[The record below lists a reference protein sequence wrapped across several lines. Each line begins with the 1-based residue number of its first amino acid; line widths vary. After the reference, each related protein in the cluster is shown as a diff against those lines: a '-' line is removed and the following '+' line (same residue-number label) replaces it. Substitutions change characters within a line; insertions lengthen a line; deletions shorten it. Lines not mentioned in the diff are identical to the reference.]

1 MALRKL
7 KWWFVVVAL
16 LCAMRLHAQESLLI
30 GPGDLL
36 HITVLREPD
45 LEQKVRV
52 RDSGEISIALIGDI
66 PVAGRTP
73 TDAANKIAKKYVS
86 GNFLKH
92 PEISVLIE
100 EYATQAV
107 TVLGQVARPG
117 AVQLATP
124 RDLIEVLSMTGGFT
138 DVASRNITIERGGK
152 TQNTIHVFVPNDP
165 KDASDAGVMVQPGDT
180 IIVPK
185 AGIVY
190 VLGDVGRPGGY
201 VMQND
206 SRLSALEA
214 VSLAAGANKT
224 ASEKHVRLIRRAN
237 GQYTEHDLPLRA
249 MEDGK
254 QPDVQ
259 LEAGD
264 VIYVPF
270 SLAKHMTL
278 GATGIVASASSA
290 LIYASH

>member
-1 MALRKL
+1 MAQLKLRRWL
-7 KWWFVVVAL
+7 VA
-16 LCAMRLHAQESLLI
+16 AMLFCIVRIHAQESLLI

-36 HITVLREPD
+36 HVTILREPD
-45 LEQKVRV
+45 LEQKGRV
-52 RDSGEISIALIGDI
+52 RDSGMISLALVGDI
-66 PVAGRTP
+66 QVAGLTP
-73 TDAANKIAKKYVS
+73 AGAADKIAKKYVS
-86 GNFLKH
+86 GQFLKH
-92 PEISVLIE
+92 PEVSVLVE

-107 TVLGQVARPG
+107 TVIGQVAKPG
-117 AVQLATP
+117 AVQLSTP
-124 RDLIEVLSMTGGFT
+124 RSLVDVLSMAGGFT
-138 DVASRNITIERGGK
+138 EIASRDITIERGGK
-152 TQNTIHVFVPNDP
+152 TENTQHVFVPNDP
-165 KDASDAGVMVQPGDT
+165 KDAGGAEVVISPGDT
-180 IIVPK
+180 VIVPK

-214 VSLAAGANKT
+214 ISLAAGANKT
-224 ASEKHVRLIRRAN
+224 ASDKHIRLIRKV
-237 GQYTEHDLPLRA
+237 GGKYTERDLPFRA

-264 VIYVPF
+264 VLYVPF

-278 GATGIVASASSA
+278 GATSVAASASSA